1 VKKLVSCTE
10 ERAQRLRVLENK
22 VLRRIFGSKGEEE
35 VMGGR
40 KRVHN
45 AVSLVFI
52 KYHYDDQIKVD

>member
-10 ERAQRLRVLENK
+10 GRAQRLRVFENK
-22 VLRRIFGSKGEEE
+22 MLRRIFGSKGEEE
-35 VMGGR
+35 VMGER

-45 AVSLVFI
+45 AVSLVFT